1 MEIFL
6 LYLVV
11 ALFLGVATRI
21 GTVSLDKSMFVLT
34 IPVEFFFFT
43 EAFSLSSCMCNVMT
57 FCIMIYLP
65 STIMQQV
72 VASVILEV
80 CKFRLFS
87 EENASVQSC
96 CLSLQPHE

>member
-6 LYLVV
+6 SYLVV

-21 GTVSLDKSMFVLT
+21 DTISLDESMFLLT
-34 IPVEFFFFT
+34 IPVEFFLT
-43 EAFSLSSCMCNVMT
+43 EAFSLSSCMYNVMT

-65 STIMQQV
+65 STIMQQA

-80 CKFRLFS
+80 CKIRLLS
-87 EENASVQSC
+87 EENASVWLC
-96 CLSLQPHE
+96 CLSLQPHK